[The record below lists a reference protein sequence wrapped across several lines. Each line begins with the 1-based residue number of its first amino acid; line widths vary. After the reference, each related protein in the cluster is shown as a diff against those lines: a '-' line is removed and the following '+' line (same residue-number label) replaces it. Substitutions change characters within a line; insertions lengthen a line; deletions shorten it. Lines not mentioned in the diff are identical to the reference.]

1 VVKSKVKRIRPKST
15 QRKDEVKSRLT
26 AAVRAIE
33 QELGGLPETIGQRV
47 KAIQGKSQEM
57 FNVGF
62 GKSTLHHREYKSL
75 WHPKFRDV
83 P

>member
-1 VVKSKVKRIRPKST
+1 MAKIERIRPKST
-15 QRKDEVKSRLT
+15 QRKDEVKNRLR
-26 AAVRAIE
+26 ASVQAIE

-75 WHPKFRDV
+75 WHPRFREL